1 MITTIHLSFQGASHG
16 VSYDYSCD
24 SSPKASHEASHEA
37 SHHAIY
43 EDFTYAMNGR
53 YDKMQYM

>member
-24 SSPKASHEASHEA
+24 SSPQASQEASHEA

-43 EDFTYAMNGR
+43 EDFMYVMNGR
-53 YDKMQYM
+53 YDQMQYT